1 MGAFLIF
8 FLLFFFF
15 PSLFLILDNF
25 YLFQVHWIF
34 YNRFA
39 IVLYGISEISYL
51 FIYYENIEFTLLN
64 IVKVT
69 ALQYLSTLRQHLGNF
84 GIVYIDF
91 VFS

>member
-39 IVLYGISEISYL
+39 IVLYGISEIFYL
-51 FIYYENIEFTLLN
+51 FIHYENIEFTLLN

-69 ALQYLSTLRQHLGNF
+69 ALQYLSALRQHLGNF